1 MMRLLRVEI
10 DRFFSRRST
19 QVALVGLLGVVLVAL
34 FALYQSSRPAT
45 EAEVA
50 QATQWYED
58 ELVYWEEN
66 GEQIL
71 ADCLADEAVAR
82 ETDPNVSWGCE
93 DQVPSLESYLQADSR
108 LVYEAPGLLPAIGF
122 ATVFFGF
129 VVGVSLVAAEFATG
143 AMGSWLTFEPRRSRV
158 FWSKTVAPGLG
169 VVVPTIVASLLMVAG
184 AWGIFAAWGAADGV
198 TAEVWGEVAV
208 SGLRVLLLT
217 VGFAVLGAALAM
229 ILRSTAAA
237 IGLAVGYFVVVEG
250 FLVPMVSGAQGW
262 SLFQSFQAVL
272 RGAATYGVEECTTT
286 SSGVSC
292 TWVERT
298 TSLTHGAVE
307 LSVLLAVVLVV
318 ALVTFRQRDVA

>member
-1 MMRLLRVEI
+1 MMRLLRVEL

-19 QVALVGLLGVVLVAL
+19 QVALVGLLGMVLVAL
-34 FALYQSSRPAT
+34 FATYQTSKPAS

-66 GEQIL
+66 GKQEM
-71 ADCLADEAVAR
+71 ADCLADEATEQ
-82 ETDPNVSWGCE
+82 ETNPDVDWGCE
-93 DQVPSLESYLQADSR
+93 YLEPQLENYLQADQR
-108 LVYEAPGLLPAIGF
+108 LVDQAAGLVPAIGF
-122 ATVFFGF
+122 ATAFFAF

-143 AMGSWLTFEPRRSRV
+143 SMGSWLTFEPRRTRV
-158 FWSKTVAPGLG
+158 FWSKTVAAGLG
-169 VVVPTIVASLLMVAG
+169 VVVPTIVASVLVVAG
-184 AWGIFAAWGAADGV
+184 SWGLFAAWGAADGV
-198 TAEVWGEVAV
+198 TAEIWTEVAV
-208 SGLRVLLLT
+208 GGLRVLLLS

-250 FLVPMVSGAQGW
+250 FLVQMVSGAQAW

-272 RGAATYGVEECTTT
+272 RGSSTYGVEDCTTT

-298 TSLTHGAVE
+298 VSLTHGAVE
-307 LSVLLAVVLVV
+307 LSVLLAVVLAV
-318 ALVTFRQRDVA
+318 ALVVFRRRDVS